1 MIHTFKKLVNNSPLE
16 KNILLIILLKSD
28 AFMLQEAFFL
38 KNFIVFIYFLILFR
52 TNQNKSIS
60 KLYLKHF

>member
-28 AFMLQEAFFL
+28 AFMLQEAFF
-38 KNFIVFIYFLILFR
+38 
-52 TNQNKSIS
+52 
-60 KLYLKHF
+60 

>member
-28 AFMLQEAFFL
+28 AFMLQGAFFL
-38 KNFIVFIYFLILFR
+38 IFIVFIYFLILFR